1 MPTSA
6 QSPSCVLLFAA
17 PWTVVQQVPLS
28 MGFSQQEYWSELS
41 FPPPGIFLIQGSNS
55 GILHLLHW
63 QMDSFT
69 TESPEKPHIG
79 HESRWNHQ
87 SNESMEM
94 MTKNWFLEFWNTERS
109 GRLEGSRKNKQTNK
123 RLRIHDYW
131 SRRKSGECIA
141 LETKRRKWKGWKW
154 WTLSSK
160 VQIENWLLNVEMWRS
175 SMNLITAILI
185 ELCGVQ

>member
-1 MPTSA
+1 MHTSA
-6 QSPSCVLLFAA
+6 QPLSCVLLFAA
-17 PWTVVQQVPLS
+17 PWTVAQQAPLS

-41 FPPPGIFLIQGSNS
+41 FPLPGIFLIQGSNS

-69 TESPEKPHIG
+69 TESPGRPYIG
-79 HESRWNHQ
+79 HESRWDHQ
-87 SNESMEM
+87 NNEYTEM
-94 MTKNWFLEFWNTERS
+94 TTKNWFLQSCNTESS
-109 GRLEGSRKNKQTNK
+109 GRLEGPRKKQQK

-141 LETKRRKWKGWKW
+141 LETKRRKWRAWKW
-154 WTLSSK
+154 WTLSNK

-175 SMNLITAILI
+175 AMNLITAILI
-185 ELCGVQ
+185 ELHGVQ